1 MLIIALVLALIG
13 LVALVFAV
21 VTSNEVVAW
30 VCIVASVI
38 GVVLLTIDA
47 LRERRARAAGDH
59 GEDEADQAGEGEDV
73 YVDYP
78 EELTDADEETAAGES
93 HEDAD
98 GDTTQQSAISRD
110 EGSK

>member
-47 LRERRARAAGDH
+47 LRERRARAAGD
-59 GEDEADQAGEGEDV
+59 
-73 YVDYP
+73 
-78 EELTDADEETAAGES
+78 
-93 HEDAD
+93 
-98 GDTTQQSAISRD
+98 DTTQQSAISRD

>member
-21 VTSNEVVAW
+21 VTSNEPVAW

-38 GVVLLTIDA
+38 GVVLLIIDA
-47 LRERRARAAGDH
+47 LRERRARAAGD
-59 GEDEADQAGEGEDV
+59 GEEEADQAGEGEDG

-93 HEDAD
+93 HEEAD
-98 GDTTQQSAISRD
+98 GDATQQSAISRD